1 MVSYLLLAL
10 LAGSAALV
18 GGLLYLYTRLRA
30 ISMRYAIAIAAG
42 LLLSTVFFE
51 MLPKIT
57 FDGQEALLLAL
68 GFFSFYAVE
77 KLMIIHTCGE
87 AECEGHTFGKF
98 GMVGLTVDGIVDG
111 AAIATG
117 FLVEPLLG
125 VTIAIA
131 VAAHELP
138 QGFATGVIMQTAK
151 YSQRAI
157 LSVLVVA
164 ALIIPLGSLLA
175 LLVPEAFFGYILA
188 FVAGNFLYVAGV
200 DLLPE
205 AHRLFNWK
213 VIASVMIGAALIP
226 LLSLLR
232 L

>member
-1 MVSYLLLAL
+1 VVSYLLLAL
-10 LAGSAALV
+10 LAGVAALA
-18 GGLLYLYTRLRA
+18 GGLLYLFTRLRA
-30 ISMRYAIAIAAG
+30 LSMRYAIAFAAG

-51 MLPKIT
+51 MLPELT
-57 FDGQEALLLAL
+57 FESPEPSLLAL

-87 AECEGHTFGKF
+87 AECEGHTFGKL

-111 AAIATG
+111 AAIASG
-117 FLVEPLLG
+117 FLVEPILG

-138 QGFATGVIMQTAK
+138 QGFATGVIMQNAR
-151 YSQRAI
+151 YSSRII
-157 LSVLVVA
+157 LSVLIA
-164 ALIIPLGSLLA
+164 AAVIIPLGALLA
-175 LLVPEAFFGYILA
+175 GLVPKTFFSYILA
-188 FVAGNFLYVAGV
+188 FVAGNFLYIAGA

-205 AHRLFNWK
+205 AHKLFNWK
-213 VIASVMIGAALIP
+213 VVATVMLGAALIP
-226 LLSLLR
+226 LSGLLG